1 MLCKGGG
8 DGGGGRARCRH
19 RTTAPTRNPPV
30 AYRPMDCISAG
41 HGRRYVVALMI
52 HPFEGESTA
61 SDPHCTFSRLPDF
74 PCTSTTASRSGVHG
88 GGLFFLTFFTFSLL
102 LPSFHGPP
110 RDALSSFLAPSLPF
124 PSLPP
129 LLSPT
134 LLMNLSE
141 SDFRGRSRVRQ
152 RLPSVR
158 LAFLRPSFRP
168 ERRGN
173 LPRPPQPSPLLLM
186 LLSCT
191 SKAEALIHKF
201 DVILALSFSS
211 HYMDMSRIL

>member
-1 MLCKGGG
+1 
-8 DGGGGRARCRH
+8 
-19 RTTAPTRNPPV
+19 
-30 AYRPMDCISAG
+30 MDCISAG

-152 RLPSVR
+152 RLPS
-158 LAFLRPSFRP
+158 ARPSCVPSTVLPSREAGELATAAAAVPVAADVAVVQF
-168 ERRGN
+168 EGRG
-173 LPRPPQPSPLLLM
+173 PHS
-186 LLSCT
+186 
-191 SKAEALIHKF
+191 
-201 DVILALSFSS
+201 
-211 HYMDMSRIL
+211 

>member
-88 GGLFFLTFFTFSLL
+88 GGLFFLTFFHLLSPAPL
-102 LPSFHGPP
+102 LPRSTP
-110 RDALSSFLAPSLPF
+110 RCTVLILGSLPSLPV
-124 PSLPP
+124 PSSSAFSYTVDEFERERFSRP
-129 LLSPT
+129 LSSQAETSLGPSCVPST
-134 LLMNLSE
+134 
-141 SDFRGRSRVRQ
+141 V
-152 RLPSVR
+152 LPSR
-158 LAFLRPSFRP
+158 EAGELATAAAAVPVAADVAVVQF
-168 ERRGN
+168 EGRG
-173 LPRPPQPSPLLLM
+173 PHS
-186 LLSCT
+186 
-191 SKAEALIHKF
+191 
-201 DVILALSFSS
+201 
-211 HYMDMSRIL
+211 